1 MRCTSYQMVLPLP
14 STLHPHPSTNM
25 ETLLIILALVCCIVG
40 ILGSILP
47 ALPGPPLSYIGL
59 LLLLPCEGADIS
71 STALWVYGIFLA
83 IVSILDYVAP
93 VWFTNACG
101 GSKEAT
107 RGSMIGLVAG
117 LFVFPPWGLIF
128 GPFVGAFVGELM
140 ASSSKGKALKV
151 ALMSFLGFV
160 LTTGMKIIYG
170 GILLFMVIKEVIRIL
185 F

>member
-1 MRCTSYQMVLPLP
+1 
-14 STLHPHPSTNM
+14 M

-40 ILGSILP
+40 LLGSILP
-47 ALPGPPLSYIGL
+47 ALPGAPISYVAL

-71 STALWVYGIFLA
+71 TTALWGYGIFLA

-93 VWFTNACG
+93 VWLTNASG
-101 GSKEAT
+101 GSKQAT

-128 GPFVGAFVGELM
+128 GPFVGAFIGELM
-140 ASSSKGKALKV
+140 ANSSKGKALKV
-151 ALMSFLGFV
+151 ALMSFLGFI
-160 LTTGMKIIYG
+160 LTTGVKIIYS
-170 GILLFMVIKEVIRIL
+170 GILLFLVIKESIKII

>member
-1 MRCTSYQMVLPLP
+1 
-14 STLHPHPSTNM
+14 M
-25 ETLLIILALVCCIVG
+25 ETLLIILALVCCLVG

-47 ALPGPPLSYIGL
+47 ALPGPPLSYLGL
-59 LLLLPCEGADIS
+59 LLLLPCEGAYIS
-71 STALWVYGIFLA
+71 STLLWVYGILLV

-93 VWFTNACG
+93 VWFTNISG
-101 GSKEAT
+101 GSKQAT

-128 GPFVGAFVGELM
+128 GPFFGAFIGELM

-151 ALMSFLGFV
+151 ALMSFFGFL

-170 GILLFMVIKEVIRIL
+170 GMLLFIVIKESFKII

>member
-1 MRCTSYQMVLPLP
+1 
-14 STLHPHPSTNM
+14 M
-25 ETLLIILALVCCIVG
+25 ETLLIILALVCSLVG

-47 ALPGPPLSYIGL
+47 ALPGAPISYVAL

-71 STALWVYGIFLA
+71 RTALWVYGIFLI

-93 VWFTNACG
+93 VWLTNASG
-101 GSKEAT
+101 GSKQAT
-107 RGSMIGLVAG
+107 RGSMIGLIAG

-128 GPFVGAFVGELM
+128 GPFIGAFIGELM
-140 ASSSKGKALKV
+140 AQPSKAQALKV
-151 ALMSFLGFV
+151 ALMSFLGFI

-170 GILLFMVIKEVIRIL
+170 GLLLFMVFKESIKII

>member
-1 MRCTSYQMVLPLP
+1 
-14 STLHPHPSTNM
+14 M

-40 ILGSILP
+40 LLGSILP
-47 ALPGPPLSYIGL
+47 ALPGAPISYVAL

-71 STALWVYGIFLA
+71 TTALWVYGIFLA

-93 VWFTNACG
+93 VWLTNVSG
-101 GSKEAT
+101 GSKQAT
-107 RGSMIGLVAG
+107 RGSMIGLVVG

-128 GPFVGAFVGELM
+128 GPFVGAFIGELM

-151 ALMSFLGFV
+151 ALMSFLGFI
-160 LTTGMKIIYG
+160 LTTGVKIIYS
-170 GILLFMVIKEVIRIL
+170 GILLFMVIKESIKII

>member
-1 MRCTSYQMVLPLP
+1 
-14 STLHPHPSTNM
+14 M
-25 ETLLIILALVCCIVG
+25 ETLLIILALICSIVG

-47 ALPGPPLSYIGL
+47 ALPGPPLSYLGL

-71 STALWVYGIFLA
+71 NTSLWVYGIFLV

-93 VWFTNACG
+93 VWLTNISG
-101 GSKEAT
+101 GSKQAT

-117 LFVFPPWGLIF
+117 LFVLPPWGLIF
-128 GPFVGAFVGELM
+128 GPFIGAFIGELM

-151 ALMSFLGFV
+151 ALMSFLGFL

-170 GILLFMVIKEVIRIL
+170 GMLLFLVIKESFKII